1 MTKQRREHEEE
12 THRRLRR
19 ALFWS
24 LAGHGLLVFAG
35 GLLLPQ
41 VREGFGTAIN
51 DALLTA
57 RLVRPAPLASLA
69 SLPTPPKSAPAPRV
83 EPERRPP
90 VVATE
95 RAADVVSAVP
105 PAPPGG
111 IPSVAS
117 TPAVPAAVEAQER
130 AAPGP
135 VAAVPNASVAA
146 PRQAAMDAVGE
157 GLDANALRGYRLALA
172 VQARRFKRYPAQATA
187 QGWAGTAEVRLTL
200 AAGGR
205 PDTATLT
212 RSSGYE
218 VLDRAALAM
227 MNAAVQQTPVP
238 ASLQEKAFAVTL
250 PVVFNLDE

>member
-12 THRRLRR
+12 NHRRLRQG
-19 ALFWS
+19 LFWS
-24 LAGHGLLVFAG
+24 LAVHGLLVFAG

-41 VREGFGTAIN
+41 VREELGAAIN
-51 DALLTA
+51 DGLLTT
-57 RLVRPAPLASLA
+57 RLVRPAPQA
-69 SLPTPPKSAPAPRV
+69 SLPAPQKSAPAPRV
-83 EPERRPP
+83 EAERRPP

-95 RAADVVSAVP
+95 RAADAVSAVP
-105 PAPPGG
+105 PAPQGG

-117 TPAVPAAVEAQER
+117 TPPVPAAVEAQER
-130 AAPGP
+130 SAPGP
-135 VAAVPNASVAA
+135 VAAVPNTSAAAS
-146 PRQAAMDAVGE
+146 RQGTIDSVGE

-172 VQARRFKRYPAQATA
+172 VQARRFKRYPTQAMA
-187 QGWAGTAEVRLTL
+187 QGWAGTAEVRLAL
-200 AAGGR
+200 AAGGH
-205 PDTATLT
+205 PSAAMLT

-238 ASLQEKAFAVTL
+238 ASLQEQAFAVTL